1 MTNITLKPELAEQI
15 EYLAGKEQTSA
26 EALVE
31 KAIRAYIVQTSREK
45 IRRET
50 EAFNEQ
56 LESFLVMYPGR
67 YVAIHNGQVID
78 HDPDLRTLHLRVFD
92 RLGHTPVLLKQ
103 VTTEPERELVFRSP
117 RLERNRS

>member
-1 MTNITLKPELAEQI
+1 M
-15 EYLAGKEQTSA
+15 
-26 EALVE
+26 E
-31 KAIRAYIVQTSREK
+31 KAIHAYIAQTRREK

-56 LESFLVMYPGR
+56 FETLLAMYPGQ

-78 HDPDLRTLHLRVFD
+78 HDPVLRTLHLRIFN

-103 VTTEPERELVFRSP
+103 VTTDAERELVFRSP
-117 RLERNRS
+117 RYIRNYY